1 MKYYRQ
7 TCYVMWG
14 FLLLT
19 LGILTYQVFRSGL
32 EGYEH
37 CKQEAEHSLRTATEL
52 WINLE
57 FDKLGIPY
65 SYGGGRL
72 EVKSKKHPIVL
83 VEGET
88 AVAVESVKKGERLI
102 ASWILNSKARVLFLL
117 NEISFSHLN
126 ELWQED
132 LEDIHPYCSG
142 HLMLQSELPGDR
154 TGGRFMAGNSMLMA
168 NEHKLGTYYL
178 DDMYFL
184 ELTAYLAVPSPW
196 LCTDWGECEII
207 VNLVVVI
214 LCLCILAFFVLR
226 SRTRDDKNE
235 TNSSDDFVIRISE
248 RRYQISGVLFD
259 EEAGTLT
266 FGDQSEVK
274 CPMQSYKLLSA
285 FVHAVNHFLSNNRIV
300 EVCGWSLKDTGINVK
315 RRGAVSQ
322 LRKLLDCEKS
332 HVKVESGKNKQNE
345 FGFYLLASK

>member
-1 MKYYRQ
+1 
-7 TCYVMWG
+7 MWG

-52 WINLE
+52 WINRE

-235 TNSSDDFVIRISE
+235 TNSSDDFV
-248 RRYQISGVLFD
+248 
-259 EEAGTLT
+259 
-266 FGDQSEVK
+266 K

>member
-52 WINLE
+52 WINRE

-154 TGGRFMAGNSMLMA
+154 KGKKFMAGDSTLMTDKF
-168 NEHKLGTYYL
+168 KLGTYYL

-184 ELTAYLAVPSPW
+184 ELTAYLSLPSPW
-196 LCTDWGECEII
+196 LCANWGKTGI
-207 VNLVVVI
+207 VSSSIVVV
-214 LCLCILAFFVLR
+214 LCLCIFVFLLWHNR
-226 SRTRDDKNE
+226 KEDNDE
-235 TNSSDDFVIRISE
+235 ADPDDFVIRISE
-248 RRYQISGVLFD
+248 NKYQIGGVLFD
-259 EEAGTLT
+259 EEACTLT
-266 FGDQSEVK
+266 FEDRSVVK

-285 FVHAVNHFLSNNRIV
+285 FVHAENHFLSNNRIV
-300 EVCGWSLKDTGINVK
+300 EVCGWSLENININQN
-315 RRGAVSQ
+315 RRVTVSL
-322 LRKLLDCEKS
+322 LRKLLDAEKS
-332 HVKVESGKNKQNE
+332 HVKIESGQNE
-345 FGFYLLASK
+345 QKEQGFYMLVEK